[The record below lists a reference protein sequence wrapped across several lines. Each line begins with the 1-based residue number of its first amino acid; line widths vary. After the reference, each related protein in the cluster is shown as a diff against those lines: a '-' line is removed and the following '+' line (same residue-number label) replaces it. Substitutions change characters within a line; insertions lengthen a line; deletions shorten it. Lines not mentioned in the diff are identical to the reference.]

1 MFYQKKS
8 GLGENIL
15 DGGQTINAA
24 LASDKKKKLPK
35 TKKPGISTILSFPPE
50 CYRLRCVILLS
61 ESEMLFRTIREPGYR
76 PGEGPGNTLR
86 CSLGLQKRQQWP
98 FLLAAPREPLFIAG
112 CFPHPRPGRDRLAAR
127 GVAQAYA
134 HASSPGFLPAA
145 PFRHRVFDLHLNE
158 ALRAVSVA

>member
-61 ESEMLFRTIREPGYR
+61 ESEDISLDISLCVGNGYSQIHD
-76 PGEGPGNTLR
+76 L
-86 CSLGLQKRQQWP
+86 S
-98 FLLAAPREPLFIAG
+98 LLALWTRVGAAHGSQAPDVR
-112 CFPHPRPGRDRLAAR
+112 RLP
-127 GVAQAYA
+127 VAIL
-134 HASSPGFLPAA
+134 G
-145 PFRHRVFDLHLNE
+145 
-158 ALRAVSVA
+158 